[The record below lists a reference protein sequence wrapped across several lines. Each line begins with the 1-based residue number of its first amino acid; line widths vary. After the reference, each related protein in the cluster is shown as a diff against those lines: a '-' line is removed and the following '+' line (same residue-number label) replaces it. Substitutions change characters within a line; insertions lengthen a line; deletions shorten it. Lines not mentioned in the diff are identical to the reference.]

1 MQKRN
6 KLFFLTCV
14 FFFSK
19 KFSPNFVSNDTNDR
33 GAVIKSFLCIYY
45 MLWNTSRKMFQKTC

>member
-14 FFFSK
+14 FFSK
-19 KFSPNFVSNDTNDR
+19 KFPPNFVSNDTNDR